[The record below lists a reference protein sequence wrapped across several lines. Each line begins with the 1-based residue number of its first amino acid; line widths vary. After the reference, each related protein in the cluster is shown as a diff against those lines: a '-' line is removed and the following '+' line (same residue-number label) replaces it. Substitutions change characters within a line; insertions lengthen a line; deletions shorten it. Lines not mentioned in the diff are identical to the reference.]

1 MNSRTKTLLI
11 GGALGTLIGVL
22 AGYLYYN
29 SNVEVSEDSGEAQLP
44 TPTAGEALKFGLSL
58 LGLLRLITG

>member
-1 MNSRTKTLLI
+1 MNSRTKTYLI
-11 GGALGTLIGVL
+11 GGVVGTLIGVL

-29 SNVEVSEDSGEAQLP
+29 SNVEVDEESGGEQLP
-44 TPTAGEALKFGLSL
+44 SPTPGEALKFGLSL

>member
-11 GGALGTLIGVL
+11 GGALGTLIGVF

-29 SNVEVSEDSGEAQLP
+29 SNVEVAEEGGVEQLP
-44 TPTAGEALKFGLSL
+44 APTPGEALKFGLSL